1 MLSKFFLAHKLEFT
15 VTGHVQYLIMIKN
28 SPHYSKHCTG
38 PGTPSS
44 PPVAVWWIHL
54 SFSPVNKHSMVIK
67 HCTLSNKASILP
79 LSNLLHEN
87 IIERWKIHYVCRR
100 RVITSPTS
108 SSVVL
113 REASSSMWL
122 FVSASCNFLMVS
134 PCFCTSPSFSWC
146 LAFSLPISL
155 FSFWIVSS
163 RTTTCNCNGQWK
175 YVLFKKM

>member
-15 VTGHVQYLIMIKN
+15 VTGHVLYLIMIKN

-67 HCTLSNKASILP
+67 HWTLSNKASILP
-79 LSNLLHEN
+79 FCIKFITWKYHR
-87 IIERWKIHYVCRR
+87 RWKIHYVCRR

-163 RTTTCNCNGQWK
+163 RTTTCNS
-175 YVLFKKM
+175 